1 MYTWKTRYFVTAVIG
16 IRLITWAQPSINIYM
31 GVLNVRPDLDY
42 CSLPAF
48 ALDRLNSVLQ
58 TIYLDRKALSMYTK
72 YFETVWEKRNY
83 VKQSK
88 SRRISLNQTHS
99 HTSQCYYASISWLV
113 LASSADFPLTANW
126 HQKDQS
132 YWQCQLGQ
140 CIASNS
146 GRHFRPPLGWPSI
159 SHHSADSH
167 ALVLK
172 HSTYSNMALSCT
184 YNKHRLRY

>member
-88 SRRISLNQTHS
+88 SRKSSPNQIHS
-99 HTSQCYYASISWLV
+99 HTSWCYYTSTSRRECMRMACSCFTRRLPPATGPAEHITSFGRLTCSFSNIQHTLIWH
-113 LASSADFPLTANW
+113 FPAI
-126 HQKDQS
+126 H
-132 YWQCQLGQ
+132 
-140 CIASNS
+140 
-146 GRHFRPPLGWPSI
+146 
-159 SHHSADSH
+159 
-167 ALVLK
+167 
-172 HSTYSNMALSCT
+172 
-184 YNKHRLRY
+184 NKHRLRC